1 MSPGKPHPLDGLFH
15 PRSIAVIGASAS
27 EQATGW
33 VARLLDFGY
42 SGLLYPVNP
51 RAAEINGL
59 KAYPTVR
66 DIPGPVDYA
75 IFNIPARLVTQAMKD
90 CVAKKV
96 KIVHI
101 YTAEFSETG
110 TEEGRKLETD
120 VAAIARDGG
129 VRVIGPNCMGIYYPA
144 GGLTFSQ
151 GFSREPGTVAFV
163 SQSGTGATRFIHLAN
178 KRHIYFSK
186 VISYGNA
193 MDLDA
198 PDFLEYLAEDRE
210 TEIITCYIEGVRDGR
225 RFLEAVRKCL
235 TTKPVIILK
244 AGLTEGGAGA
254 AASHTAAIAGS
265 EQVWKT
271 FFRQTGAIP
280 VNTPEELADMV
291 LTLLQVPYPEGR
303 RVGIVGRGGGIG
315 VIAADTCERA
325 GLKVPP
331 FLPETRR
338 QLEEVISQAGSGARN
353 PVETPR
359 QIDGTADFYN
369 NGLKIVDADP
379 QIDFILTHLAVDI
392 YGDIRSNLQEQL
404 TKAAEA
410 LASAVPNLTKPL
422 VSVLYAGEHMETIAA
437 VFEARERL
445 LRAGIAVYP
454 TIEAAATSVSKLI
467 AYREFTEKVKP
478 PGQALQPSH

>member
-1 MSPGKPHPLDGLFH
+1 
-15 PRSIAVIGASAS
+15 
-27 EQATGW
+27 
-33 VARLLDFGY
+33 
-42 SGLLYPVNP
+42 
-51 RAAEINGL
+51 
-59 KAYPTVR
+59 
-66 DIPGPVDYA
+66 
-75 IFNIPARLVTQAMKD
+75 
-90 CVAKKV
+90 
-96 KIVHI
+96 
-101 YTAEFSETG
+101 
-110 TEEGRKLETD
+110 
-120 VAAIARDGG
+120 
-129 VRVIGPNCMGIYYPA
+129 
-144 GGLTFSQ
+144 
-151 GFSREPGTVAFV
+151 
-163 SQSGTGATRFIHLAN
+163 
-178 KRHIYFSK
+178 
-186 VISYGNA
+186 
-193 MDLDA
+193 
-198 PDFLEYLAEDRE
+198 
-210 TEIITCYIEGVRDGR
+210 
-225 RFLEAVRKCL
+225 
-235 TTKPVIILK
+235 
-244 AGLTEGGAGA
+244 
-254 AASHTAAIAGS
+254 
-265 EQVWKT
+265 
-271 FFRQTGAIP
+271 
-280 VNTPEELADMV
+280 MV

-359 QIDGTADFYN
+359 QIDGTADFYTS
-369 NGLKIVDADP
+369 GLKIVDADP

-467 AYREFTEKVKP
+467 TYREFTEKVKP
-478 PGQALQPSH
+478 SGQALQPSH